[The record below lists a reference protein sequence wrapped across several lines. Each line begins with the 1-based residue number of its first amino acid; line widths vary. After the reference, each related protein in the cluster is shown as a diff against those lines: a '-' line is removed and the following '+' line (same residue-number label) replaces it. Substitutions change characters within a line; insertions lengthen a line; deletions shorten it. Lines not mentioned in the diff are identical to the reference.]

1 MDSRKG
7 PLRSDLHDVVKVWTL
22 RKSTSPEC
30 AILDIA
36 LESLLKM
43 AVGPVSLPK
52 MAATPE
58 PPAIMDVK
66 PQCSVIRDAT
76 SVFPVTV
83 NVLFED
89 TQAFHMHLRL
99 VSSGPTAGFGQSSRH
114 PTSALVITETVPLSS
129 VLPVCL
135 GYTVLFYSSRVHS
148 SPWLTCLQEEW
159 DKITP
164 ETLHHLVSSV
174 PKRLLSVVK
183 RNGNITK
190 W

>member
-1 MDSRKG
+1 MDSWKG
-7 PLRSDLHDVVKVWTL
+7 PLRSDLHEVVKVWTL

-36 LESLLKM
+36 LESLLNM
-43 AVGPVSLPK
+43 AIGPVSLPK

-76 SVFPVTV
+76 SVFPV

-174 PKRLLSVVK
+174 PKHLLSVVK

>member
-7 PLRSDLHDVVKVWTL
+7 PLRSDLHDVIKVWTL
-22 RKSTSPEC
+22 RKSTSPEY

-43 AVGPVSLPK
+43 A
-52 MAATPE
+52 ATPE
-58 PPAIMDVK
+58 PPAVMDVK
-66 PQCSVIRDAT
+66 PQYSVIRDAT
-76 SVFPVTV
+76 SVFPVIV

-99 VSSGPTAGFGQSSRH
+99 VSSGPTAGLGQSSRH

-148 SPWLTCLQEEW
+148 SPWFRSR
-159 DKITP
+159 
-164 ETLHHLVSSV
+164 VRSS
-174 PKRLLSVVK
+174 L
-183 RNGNITK
+183 
-190 W
+190 

>member
-7 PLRSDLHDVVKVWTL
+7 PLRSALHDVIKVWTL
-22 RKSTSPEC
+22 RKSTSPKC

-43 AVGPVSLPK
+43 AVGPESLPK

-66 PQCSVIRDAT
+66 PQYSVIRDAT
-76 SVFPVTV
+76 SVFPVIV

-135 GYTVLFYSSRVHS
+135 GYTVLFYTSRVHS
-148 SPWLTCLQEEW
+148 SPWFLSRVC
-159 DKITP
+159 
-164 ETLHHLVSSV
+164 SS
-174 PKRLLSVVK
+174 L
-183 RNGNITK
+183 
-190 W
+190 